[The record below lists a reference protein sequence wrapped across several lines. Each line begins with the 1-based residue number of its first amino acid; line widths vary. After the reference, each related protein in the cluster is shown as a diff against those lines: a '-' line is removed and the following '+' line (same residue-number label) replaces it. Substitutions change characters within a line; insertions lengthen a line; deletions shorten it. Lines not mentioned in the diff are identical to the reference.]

1 MQNESEPGH
10 QFTSLRYWNIWV
22 LKFWNWQEMLQE
34 TIKRHE
40 SYHGIS
46 RWVFLARES
55 IYNCGNYWILARDQK
70 WRGIEQ
76 TTWWCYNSTRWC
88 FTKYPSGSPSK
99 KDFWRQ
105 INSSNRLFKI
115 EHELENMWSLPNAVS
130 LISWNKIKF
139 DIFFK
144 MKIERGLLNSFILG
158 ARDRGTDSVQ
168 PFVDSF
174 GGYKHLGLNRFAI
187 PDWCQCIGS
196 FKGSES
202 KLSGF
207 RYCRDLWSWLW
218 SCSSTMLNLMWKS
231 RRKLCFKMH
240 QRLCRLCWCL
250 SVLHWLS

>member
-1 MQNESEPGH
+1 MVKEERPRPSQRPDPSGLDSSSQSDVYIDSFAKDTTLTELAQAL
-10 QFTSLRYWNIWV
+10 QFIW
-22 LKFWNWQEMLQE
+22 LLFSSTCPPKSWSWQEMLQE

-40 SYHGIS
+40 SYHDIF

-105 INSSNRLFKI
+105 INLSNRLFKI

-139 DIFFK
+139 DFFFK
-144 MKIERGLLNSFILG
+144 MKIESRWEMIAKFVHSWSQGS
-158 ARDRGTDSVQ
+158 RDRLRPAVCR
-168 PFVDSF
+168 FVRS
-174 GGYKHLGLNRFAI
+174 
-187 PDWCQCIGS
+187 
-196 FKGSES
+196 
-202 KLSGF
+202 
-207 RYCRDLWSWLW
+207 
-218 SCSSTMLNLMWKS
+218 
-231 RRKLCFKMH
+231 
-240 QRLCRLCWCL
+240 
-250 SVLHWLS
+250 